1 MSPADS
7 APIKAILDR
16 VRGEYL
22 EMPGLRLTQAQAQR
36 LWGLDAPTCGRILT
50 LLLQTGFLRETYDG
64 SFARMQDEPAP
75 RVPLKVPTLTRDIMP
90 LRRTNARVS

>member
-1 MSPADS
+1 MSPANS
-7 APIKAILDR
+7 SSLQAVLDR

-36 LWGLDAPTCGRILT
+36 LWGLDALTCGRILSI
-50 LLLQTGFLRETYDG
+50 LLQTGFLRETHDG

-75 RVPLKVPTLTRDIMP
+75 RVPLKLPTLSRDHIP
-90 LRRTNARVS
+90 QRRVNARVS